1 MHFIGKTCIIAHY
14 CTNPKPQT
22 MVIYYVPKVLL
33 ACIFT
38 VFSTAVGLAQVGINT
53 TTPNGILEV
62 NSANTGVVLP
72 RIALTATNVM
82 APATN
87 PQTGT
92 IPAGTVIYNTNT
104 TTAGI
109 YSVYPGMYVWDGAK
123 WNPQFV
129 IRQYVLSRQ
138 HPNNMELDT
147 SNGNNAVP
155 MTVNSFTANYTGWY
169 KVEVNVN
176 YGGGYVRQPSSSA
189 LNIAAQKG
197 TFTFSL
203 GTDNYLIPVSSF
215 STKYRTGGA
224 FFWIWRQNSIVFYVQ
239 LNRNANPSFS
249 LNFNQIS
256 SDKFENDGN
265 SGSGMGIIGLDIP
278 CTVEFTYV
286 GAEL

>member
-1 MHFIGKTCIIAHY
+1 
-14 CTNPKPQT
+14 
-22 MVIYYVPKVLL
+22 MVQKYFPKVLIF
-33 ACIFT
+33 CVVTFFT
-38 VFSTAVGLAQVGINT
+38 VSVSNAQVGINT

-62 NSANTGVVLP
+62 SSPNTGVVLP
-72 RIALTATNVM
+72 RLALTATNLM
-82 APATN
+82 APAIN

-92 IPAGTVIYNTNT
+92 IPVGTVVYNTNT

-123 WNPQFV
+123 WTPQFV
-129 IRQYVLSRQ
+129 NRQYVLVRQ
-138 HPNNMELDT
+138 HPNNMELET
-147 SNGNNAVP
+147 KNGNNSVP
-155 MTVNSFTANYTGWY
+155 MTATSFTANYTGWY

-176 YGGGYVRQPSSSA
+176 YGGGWVKEPSNTA

-203 GTDNYLIPVSSF
+203 GADNYLIPVSSF
-215 STKYRTGGA
+215 STKYKTGGA

-249 LNFNQIS
+249 LNFNQVS
-256 SDKFENDGN
+256 SDKFENNGN
-265 SGSGMGIIGLDIP
+265 SGSGKGIIGLDIP